1 MRSRR
6 ERDRKIKKRGKTSQ
20 QLFKTILIVFKRK
33 RVIGKWAG
41 L

>member
-6 ERDRKIKKRGKTSQ
+6 ERDRKIKKRGKTNQ

-33 RVIGKWAG
+33 RVIGK
-41 L
+41 